1 MSAIR
6 MRQAVEQYYGG
17 LGVPVPDAASDVAGL
32 ADSLATIL
40 APLYED
46 IRETYAAH
54 NQALGGQ
61 VQLQPGQA

>member
-1 MSAIR
+1 M
-6 MRQAVEQYYGG
+6 
-17 LGVPVPDAASDVAGL
+17 GL

-46 IRETYAAH
+46 IRDTYAA
-54 NQALGGQ
+54 QQRSVGAQ

>member
-1 MSAIR
+1 MA
-6 MRQAVEQYYGG
+6 A
-17 LGVPVPDAASDVAGL
+17 LGVPVPDAASDVVGL

-46 IRETYAAH
+46 IRATYAAH

-61 VQLQPGQA
+61 VQLQHGHA